1 MTTPRKLLDRYDLR
15 PLKRYGQSFL
25 VDRDIISRIVE
36 SAEIDDD
43 ETVLEI
49 GAGLG
54 VMTALLADR
63 AALVKTL
70 EIDRRFLP
78 ILAAELEG
86 RTNVEI
92 LNQDVLAYDFSEA
105 VPEGGTIKVVGN
117 VPYNISSQILVRLIR
132 FREHISSSVLMFQ
145 RELAERIVAGPGDRR
160 YGTLSVLTAMYLD
173 AFRVMSVSRGSF
185 FPRPNVDSLVLKL
198 VTRDHP
204 LFPVRDHEKFRNL
217 VRAAFAKRRK
227 TLINSLS
234 DNPFI
239 DVDRQR
245 VIALLEE
252 LGIDQT
258 RRGETL
264 TPEEFARLA
273 DRV

>member
-25 VDRDIISRIVE
+25 VDRGVIARIVE
-36 SAEIDDD
+36 SVEIAGD

-54 VMTALLADR
+54 IMTALLADR
-63 AALVKTL
+63 AALVKAL

-78 ILAAELEG
+78 ILVAELEG

-92 LNQDVLAYDFSEA
+92 LNQDVLAYDFSA
-105 VPEGGTIKVVGN
+105 GVREGRKIKVVGN
-117 VPYNISSQILVRLIR
+117 VPYNISSQILVRLIQ
-132 FREHISSSVLMFQ
+132 FREYVSSSVLMFQ
-145 RELAERIVAGPGDRR
+145 RELAERIVAGPGDHR
-160 YGTLSVLTAMYLD
+160 YGTLSVLTAMYLN

-204 LFPVRDHEKFRNL
+204 LFPVEDHEKFRNL

-245 VIALLEE
+245 VIALLGE
-252 LGIDQT
+252 LGIDQN

-264 TPEEFARLA
+264 TPKEFARLA
-273 DRV
+273 ERV

>member
-1 MTTPRKLLDRYDLR
+1 MTTPRKILDRYDLR

-25 VDRDIISRIVE
+25 VDRGVIARIVE
-36 SAEIDDD
+36 SLEIGGD
-43 ETVLEI
+43 ETVIEI

-54 VMTALLADR
+54 IMTALLADR
-63 AALVKTL
+63 AARVTAL
-70 EIDRRFLP
+70 EIDRRLLP
-78 ILAAELEG
+78 ILEAELEG
-86 RTNVEI
+86 RANVEI
-92 LNQDVLAYDFSEA
+92 LHRDVLEYDFST
-105 VPEGGTIKVVGN
+105 VVDEGRKIKVVGN

-132 FREHISSSVLMFQ
+132 FREYVYSSVLMFQ

-198 VTRDHP
+198 VTRDQP
-204 LFPVRDHEKFRNL
+204 LFPVRDHEKFQNL

-227 TLINSLS
+227 TLINSLC

-239 DVDRQR
+239 TVDRQR
-245 VIALLEE
+245 GIALLEE
-252 LGIDQT
+252 LGIDQN

-264 TPEEFARLA
+264 TPEEFAELA
-273 DRV
+273 ERV